1 MLTRRIQTIKASLQ
15 NLLYIAH
22 HKYYVYLEGRKL
34 QLPRKQLLLHDISK
48 FSSKE
53 FSAYRN
59 HFFLPEN
66 ESKANGEFE
75 LAWQHHLSKNP
86 HHWQHWLKQVN
97 GQTKPQEMPEKYAK
111 EMLADWL
118 AMSRKFNNSPKKWYY
133 NRKENI
139 ILHPNTQQLV
149 ENFFAEK
156 KY

>member
-1 MLTRRIQTIKASLQ
+1 MLTKKIQTIKASIQ

-48 FSSKE
+48 LSSKE

-59 HFFLPEN
+59 RFFLPEN
-66 ESKANGEFE
+66 KSKSDNEFE

-86 HHWQHWLKQVN
+86 HHWQYWLRRVN
-97 GQTKPQEMPEKYAK
+97 GETQPQEMPENYAK
-111 EMLADWL
+111 EMLSDWL

-133 NRKENI
+133 DRKKNI
-139 ILHPNTQQLV
+139 LLHLHTQQLV
-149 ENFFAEK
+149 ESFFSENN
-156 KY
+156 Y